1 MVDRQTLEML
11 SGRGNM
17 ENNSRKTTV
26 DEGRPL
32 RVGQTRNSTV
42 IDEGRKFTTID
53 ELNQAFLTPD
63 QRAKEEEKLTKTKT
77 ANAGRRNA
85 DQQRPSDENG
95 KIFEEGDIIDWMF
108 RNIIV
113 AGMNWAGNKVVNAAS
128 FVVGGVATATVDYV
142 GKKAKKEWKDYKDA
156 ITWLNPYKG
165 GWRQYPETKTTKF
178 QDTVNELHRAEL
190 DDSQKFNT
198 PGSRQLLTASM
209 SLLHDGKIDLFNQ
222 MMHNKI
228 SPETIEALNNIP
240 SEQLRELFS
249 PEQAPQTADLMIN
262 TLMGAQQYS
271 ANVATARMLQEKAEN
286 QDKPKK
292 DPKEVFAQY
301 QAEAKAD
308 YLAYMQE
315 AQAAG
320 KDPFK
325 AAEELGKL
333 SIEAYKHA
341 NEQINNYQYN
351 EVENT
356 PAPNKYLK
364 KIDELTVISK
374 ESPYRE
380 KTELNNFAQEIINV
394 SKEQEALTSPIS
406 QAEQDL
412 INRTNLNNRRRERLN
427 AVRQNFTRQRDVTQF
442 RPANQQGGR

>member
-1 MVDRQTLEML
+1 
-11 SGRGNM
+11 
-17 ENNSRKTTV
+17 
-26 DEGRPL
+26 
-32 RVGQTRNSTV
+32 
-42 IDEGRKFTTID
+42 
-53 ELNQAFLTPD
+53 
-63 QRAKEEEKLTKTKT
+63 
-77 ANAGRRNA
+77 
-85 DQQRPSDENG
+85 
-95 KIFEEGDIIDWMF
+95 
-108 RNIIV
+108 
-113 AGMNWAGNKVVNAAS
+113 
-128 FVVGGVATATVDYV
+128 
-142 GKKAKKEWKDYKDA
+142 
-156 ITWLNPYKG
+156 
-165 GWRQYPETKTTKF
+165 
-178 QDTVNELHRAEL
+178 
-190 DDSQKFNT
+190 
-198 PGSRQLLTASM
+198 M

-249 PEQAPQTADLMIN
+249 PEQAPKTANLMIN

-412 INRTNLNNRRRERLN
+412 INRTKLNNLRRERLN
-427 AVRQNFTRQRDVTQF
+427 AVRQNFTRQKDVTQF
-442 RPANQQGGR
+442 RPAYQQGGR